1 MAIRSIKTIS
11 PAEKTF
17 EGAGF
22 PVRRPFPIHK
32 TPEIDP
38 FLLLDEMGPAEH
50 GPGEAQ
56 GAPDHPHR
64 GFETVTYMLSGRM
77 KHTDSHGNTGII
89 GPGDVQWMT
98 AGDGVI
104 HSEMPDETFQATG
117 GKMHGIQLWIN
128 LPKRDK
134 RMKPRY
140 QDIPANQIPKVTSPD
155 GLVQVTVIAGNAL
168 GASAHIETRIP
179 ITYLHLRIQPGGNFV
194 QDVPATA
201 NAFAYILHGSA
212 QFSEENI
219 QASSGDLV
227 VFALDGD
234 RVKIQVPPNA
244 RDVADM
250 ILLAGEPLH
259 EPIARYGPFVMNT
272 EQEIFEAIND
282 YRNGRFGSINTR
294 KENT

>member
-1 MAIRSIKTIS
+1 
-11 PAEKTF
+11 
-17 EGAGF
+17 
-22 PVRRPFPIHK
+22 
-32 TPEIDP
+32 
-38 FLLLDEMGPAEH
+38 
-50 GPGEAQ
+50 
-56 GAPDHPHR
+56 
-64 GFETVTYMLSGRM
+64 MLSGRM

-117 GKMHGIQLWIN
+117 GKMHGIQLWVN
-128 LPKRDK
+128 LPKGDK

-155 GLVQVTVIAGNAL
+155 GLVQVTVIAGKYL